1 LNIISI
7 SKNDPVNEVQSE
19 ADDSINSVGLEV
31 MVDGDE
37 FFFAVDLDFE
47 VKRVVIAFAARV
59 VVLVVCNQI
68 LDGQLVQNEIEVLHY
83 QFDGNFD
90 RLCDFP

>member
-1 LNIISI
+1 
-7 SKNDPVNEVQSE
+7 
-19 ADDSINSVGLEV
+19 

-47 VKRVVIAFAARV
+47 VKRVVIAFVARV